1 MPEKIL
7 AWQTFPPS
15 FLPPALFNR
24 SAEGCKLAA
33 MAEKTTEVKVRA
45 HSPGRHPILILE
57 LPSGELRAA
66 YHETAYDLKRTK
78 PVEER
83 WLYENAI
90 GRHSFVEVKP
100 PRELP
105 AGELLDY
112 VRRELLAPGG
122 G

>member
-1 MPEKIL
+1 
-7 AWQTFPPS
+7 
-15 FLPPALFNR
+15 
-24 SAEGCKLAA
+24 
-33 MAEKTTEVKVRA
+33 MAEKKTEVKIRA
-45 HSPGRHPILILE
+45 HSPGRYPILILE

-66 YHETAYDLKRTK
+66 YHEAGYDLERTK
-78 PVEER
+78 PVGES

-105 AGELLDY
+105 AGELVDY

-122 G
+122 E